1 MSHIINLQSRKT
13 LFTENIS
20 APAASFNLTAFWVE
34 FISSQSKIGRLLSQL
49 SSALF
54 VAFLALWH
62 CNIPS
67 SVLTDSS
74 LESRNSKQLTGGYFH
89 DNGPSSPPLLC
100 SLLKSVLQ
108 ARPPKTFSD
117 VDFVLMKLSKTLNF
131 FLEKEVKTSNSLE
144 KAF

>member
-1 MSHIINLQSRKT
+1 MTLSHQGFDR
-13 LFTENIS
+13 
-20 APAASFNLTAFWVE
+20 
-34 FISSQSKIGRLLSQL
+34 QL
-49 SSALF
+49 SAMLSGDTHWAGWL
-54 VAFLALWH
+54 VLASGRSQG
-62 CNIPS
+62 IQ
-67 SVLTDSS
+67 
-74 LESRNSKQLTGGYFH
+74 NSQQLTGGYFH